1 MTDQRARVDEL
12 LAEYRRSREQ
22 LATVHQ
28 QLAKITASASNA
40 DGSVTATVGARGT
53 LTGLSITDEAY
64 RRYQPAEL
72 AEQILRATAAAT
84 TAALT
89 DAGEVLAP
97 ALPAETDP
105 QAVLLGTG
113 DLRPDEVRPDPPEP
127 QVSQVAA
134 AEDEEDFE
142 SQSWLSEGLREQR

>member
-1 MTDQRARVDEL
+1 MTDHRARVDEL

-22 LATVHQ
+22 LAAAHQ
-28 QLAKITASASNA
+28 RLAQITASASSA

-53 LTGLSITDEAY
+53 LTGLDITDEAY
-64 RRYQPAEL
+64 RRYQPSEL

-89 DAGEVLAP
+89 DASEVLAP
-97 ALPAETDP
+97 ALPADADP

-113 DLRPDEVRPDPPEP
+113 DLRPDEVRPAPE
-127 QVSQVAA
+127 VRVAA
-134 AEDEEDFE
+134 GAEEDEDFE
-142 SQSWLSEGLREQR
+142 SQSWLTTGWSESR